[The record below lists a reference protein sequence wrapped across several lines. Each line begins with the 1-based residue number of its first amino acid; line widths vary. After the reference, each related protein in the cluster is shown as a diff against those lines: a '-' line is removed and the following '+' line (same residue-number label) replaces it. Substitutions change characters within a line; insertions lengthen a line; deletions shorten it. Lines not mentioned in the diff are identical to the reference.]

1 MIGSMALWATVCL
14 AACPLGSYVASIGA
28 GGGLSVQVDSSKE
41 PTVSVARDGR
51 VVWQGVPRRWHP
63 WKIAVADVDRDGR
76 LDLLVGVHKRTAH
89 KPFPHHC
96 LFVYNI
102 NRKSVTK
109 KWLGSS
115 LGLDFDD
122 FLIEAT
128 CTTEKPRLVLNEIQL
143 DGKRTVGKYE
153 WMGFGFWK
161 VAESPKF
168 DNVKLLGVRDG
179 IARFVADGKVRTF

>member
-1 MIGSMALWATVCL
+1 MALWATVCL
-14 AACPLGSYVASIGA
+14 AAAPLAPYTASLSA
-28 GGGLSVQVDSSKE
+28 DGGLCVRVDGAKD
-41 PTVSVARDGR
+41 PTVAVLRKGR
-51 VVWQGVPRRWHP
+51 AVWRGVPKRWHP

-76 LDLLVGVHKRTAH
+76 PELLVGVHKPTAH

-122 FLIEAT
+122 FLIETA

-161 VAESPKF
+161 MAESPKF
-168 DNVKLLGVRDG
+168 DKVKLLGVRDG
-179 IARFVADGKVRTF
+179 IARFVADGQMKTF